1 MTRAQQ
7 EATALEGAAHEVESA
22 AQQLDA
28 LERTDPSPRVAL
40 AIGAAAERMREIR
53 DELRMRREEIQREAA
68 EYERARLEAGREDAC
83 RARRTEGGGY
93 VSPHN
98 TLVPFGQTL

>member
-22 AQQLDA
+22 AKQLDA
-28 LERTDPSPRVAL
+28 VGRTGPSPRVAL

-53 DELRMRREEIQREAA
+53 DDLRVRREEIQREAA
-68 EYERARLEAGREDAC
+68 EYERARVEAGREDAYS
-83 RARRTEGGGY
+83 ARRAESAGY